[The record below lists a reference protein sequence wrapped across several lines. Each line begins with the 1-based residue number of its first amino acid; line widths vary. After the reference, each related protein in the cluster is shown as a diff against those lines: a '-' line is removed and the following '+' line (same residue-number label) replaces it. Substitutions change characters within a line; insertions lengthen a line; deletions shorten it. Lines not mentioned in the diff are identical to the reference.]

1 MNISVLPSL
10 PRITEDVKFKP
21 IRVADSYQYGRWLD
35 KVQPRSDGDHAEPNM
50 FCGPSVQI
58 LAKALYDALVD
69 EFCRPEFRKASKTAS
84 GVELPTLLR
93 KSLVAPF
100 CIYKML
106 VSMDILLHFLTY

>member
-84 GVELPTLLR
+84 GVDLPTLLC

-100 CIYKML
+100 CIYKM
-106 VSMDILLHFLTY
+106 